1 MGFNAAQSIKNLFKP
16 VDLTKGKPYKQLIIF
31 MIPILISY
39 IFQQV
44 YTISDAAIVGKYLS
58 AAEVSGVNV
67 VYSLIYIVLQFAF
80 GCSSGFSVITSN
92 YAGEKNEEGIR
103 KSFATQIFLSAV
115 ISVMLTILAVLL
127 IKPLLAYID
136 LKPSEE
142 DYQYAQMYLLII
154 YIGLFTQV
162 FYNMM
167 VSVLRSIGDSLT
179 PLLFLIGSTILNI
192 ALDFAF
198 ILLFRWGVAGAAFA
212 TIFSQFVAFIACLI
226 YSLVKYPFF
235 RVKLSDFRMSWK
247 FVYSHL
253 KLGLPLAFQFSI
265 LAIGLITLEKAMVLF
280 DIGHGDGVFDCK
292 IAYGA
297 AVKFN
302 DFLMCPLTALG
313 TACLSYS
320 GQNYGSKDAGRLKKG
335 LKQALILMLIIYVIL
350 AVIGVTCSINGF
362 YTGLFLSA
370 ENNNDRVRFYASTYM
385 IVDSCMYFSLGLLF
399 VGRNYLQGIG
409 KSLFPFLAGVCELV
423 GRIACAEFMPRL
435 VDPSNPVSDKAFVSV
450 CFSDS
455 LAWIFAF
462 LILFVGIYIYLIK
475 GKAFKDINTPKI
487 EESHQAEAE
496 SSGKSLAK

>member
-1 MGFNAAQSIKNLFKP
+1 MRFNAAQSIKNLFKP

-44 YTISDAAIVGKYLS
+44 YTISDAAIVGQYLS

-115 ISVMLTILAVLL
+115 ISVVLTILAVLL

-235 RVKLSDFRMSWK
+235 RVKLSDFKMSWK
-247 FVYSHL
+247 FMYSHL
-253 KLGLPLAFQFSI
+253 KLGLPLAF
-265 LAIGLITLEKAMVLF
+265 
-280 DIGHGDGVFDCK
+280 
-292 IAYGA
+292 
-297 AVKFN
+297 
-302 DFLMCPLTALG
+302 
-313 TACLSYS
+313 
-320 GQNYGSKDAGRLKKG
+320 
-335 LKQALILMLIIYVIL
+335 
-350 AVIGVTCSINGF
+350 
-362 YTGLFLSA
+362 
-370 ENNNDRVRFYASTYM
+370 
-385 IVDSCMYFSLGLLF
+385 
-399 VGRNYLQGIG
+399 
-409 KSLFPFLAGVCELV
+409 
-423 GRIACAEFMPRL
+423 
-435 VDPSNPVSDKAFVSV
+435 
-450 CFSDS
+450 
-455 LAWIFAF
+455 
-462 LILFVGIYIYLIK
+462 
-475 GKAFKDINTPKI
+475 
-487 EESHQAEAE
+487 
-496 SSGKSLAK
+496 